1 MLGFPVRECVS
12 GVCVCFS
19 EPGYFFFPPRRIC
32 GLYRGIV
39 SSETTVT
46 NARRSVRA
54 RSCVFVRRV
63 WLSKIWTGTLVLLWA
78 DLVELRWDEVSKQR
92 GEDRR
97 RRGDSHYTKSSPA
110 VTLPLYHSDWH
121 ACSTLTLGNA
131 AKTAK
136 KGQFLHIRSAYHQ
149 GLFNNRPFWIYYPR
163 NEWSPSQI
171 NHHCSRKTSKQSIR
185 ALRCPTYRRCWKQ
198 HWRYPTEEALTQ
210 VQTGRLL
217 FCTPSS
223 QFISHTI
230 LFIHSF
236 SLIIARSCQ
245 LISAAYIS
253 RTHPSS
259 TETHLLC

>member
-149 GLFNNRPFWIYYPR
+149 GLFNRPFWIYYPR

-171 NHHCSRKTSKQSIR
+171 NHHWRTKTSKQSIR

-223 QFISHTI
+223 QFISHNI

-236 SLIIARSCQ
+236 SLIITRSCQ